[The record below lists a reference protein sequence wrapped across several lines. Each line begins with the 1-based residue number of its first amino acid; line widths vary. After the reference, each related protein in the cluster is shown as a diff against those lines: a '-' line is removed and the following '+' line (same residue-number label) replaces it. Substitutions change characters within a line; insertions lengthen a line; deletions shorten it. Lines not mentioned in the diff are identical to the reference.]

1 MNLALIKKWITR
13 WESTRFAAYDDK
25 TGKPI
30 TPTTVLFGKAHIGVG
45 FDLEAP
51 GAQAIVIGL
60 HLDYAG
66 IKAGRVIIT
75 ADQVDELL
83 DATVALA
90 VTGARNLVPTLDALP
105 ADKQLV
111 LVDLVFNMGEHGLS
125 KFVNTLQAVKDSSG
139 RPLRPPFKIR
149 PGSARSV
156 LFPPNAAAQMWL
168 SSPALQPPPAS
179 WPKGESNEHL

>member
-30 TPTTVLFGKAHIGVG
+30 TPTTVLVGKAHIGVG

-51 GAQAIVIGL
+51 GAQAIVTGL

-66 IKAGRVIIT
+66 IKAGRVVIT

-83 DATVALA
+83 DTTVAMA
-90 VTGARNLVPTLDALP
+90 VTGAKNLVPNFDDLP

-111 LVDLVFNMGEHGLS
+111 LVDLRRGEDLAERS
-125 KFVNTLQAVKDSSG
+125 PG
-139 RPLRPPFKIR
+139 RGIVYGPNRNRRHHEVPRLLHRRPVAGR
-149 PGSARSV
+149 
-156 LFPPNAAAQMWL
+156 
-168 SSPALQPPPAS
+168 
-179 WPKGESNEHL
+179 

>member
-25 TGKPI
+25 TGNPI
-30 TPTTVLFGKAHIGVG
+30 APTTVLVGKAHIGVG

-83 DATVALA
+83 DTTVALA

-125 KFVNTLQAVKDSSG
+125 KFVNTLEAVKTQHWT
-139 RPLRPPFKIR
+139 
-149 PGSARSV
+149 V
-156 LFPPNAAAQMWL
+156 AAA
-168 SSPALQPPPAS
+168 ALQDSAWFHEVGSLPTQRGGADVAVLAGTATAAGILA
-179 WPKGESNEHL
+179 KRGK

>member
-30 TPTTVLFGKAHIGVG
+30 TPTTILVGKAHIGVG

-51 GAQAIVIGL
+51 GAEAIVAGL

-83 DATVALA
+83 DATVAPA
-90 VTGARNLVPTLDALP
+90 VTGARILVPTIDIIP
-105 ADKQLV
+105 ADKQIV
-111 LVDLVFNMGEHGLS
+111 IADLTFNMGKHGLS
-125 KFVNTLQAVKDSSG
+125 KFVNTLQAIKDQ
-139 RPLRPPFKIR
+139 KW
-149 PGSARSV
+149 AV
-156 LFPPNAAAQMWL
+156 AAA
-168 SSPALQPPPAS
+168 ALQDSTWFHEVGPLLTQRGGADVAVLAGTATIAGILS
-179 WPKGESNEHL
+179 KRGK

>member
-30 TPTTVLFGKAHIGVG
+30 TPTTVLVGKAHIGVG

-51 GAQAIVIGL
+51 GAQAIVTGL

-83 DATVALA
+83 DTTAAIA
-90 VTGARNLVPTLDALP
+90 VTGAKNDALP

-125 KFVNTLQAVKDSSG
+125 KFVNTLEAVKTEHWTVAAAALQDSSW
-139 RPLRPPFKIR
+139 FHEV
-149 PGSARSV
+149 GSLPTQRGGADVAV
-156 LFPPNAAAQMWL
+156 LAGTATAASILANRG
-168 SSPALQPPPAS
+168 
-179 WPKGESNEHL
+179 K

>member
-25 TGKPI
+25 TGEPI
-30 TPTTVLFGKAHIGVG
+30 TPTTVLVGKAHIGVG

-125 KFVNTLQAVKDSSG
+125 KFVNTLQAVKG
-139 RPLRPPFKIR
+139 QHWP
-149 PGSARSV
+149 V
-156 LFPPNAAAQMWL
+156 AAA
-168 SSPALQPPPAS
+168 ALQDSAWFHEVGSLPTQRGGADVAVLAGTATAAGILAK
-179 WPKGESNEHL
+179 KGK